1 MLNIAGWMVDM
12 LLTFIGLLATAFSV
26 ASTLPQ
32 IRKALKTRDTEDV
45 SIRFLV
51 VLIVGLFLW
60 AIYGLGRADNVIIIG
75 NTIGVIL
82 NICMLALKIMFKKTI
97 GGRLKFMCENY
108 L

>member
-1 MLNIAGWMVDM
+1 MLNIAGWMVDT

-26 ASTLPQ
+26 TSTLPQ

-45 SIRFLV
+45 SIRFLA

-60 AIYGLGRADNVIIIG
+60 AMYGLGKADNVIIIG

-82 NICMLALKIMFKKTI
+82 NICMLVLKIMYSRKPLEE
-97 GGRLKFMCENY
+97 G
-108 L
+108 

>member
-1 MLNIAGWMVDM
+1 M

-45 SIRFLV
+45 FIRFLA

-60 AIYGLGRADNVIIIG
+60 AIYGLGRAHNVIIIG

-82 NICMLALKIMFKKTI
+82 NICMLALKIM
-97 GGRLKFMCENY
+97 Y
-108 L
+108 